1 MKVTRAGEPA
11 RDDRRRFSRAS
22 RRSSREATAARGGQR
37 MIADVGAQL
46 GLAYAFVERE
56 IALSKRYW
64 AWEIVWLVY
73 GIVTSLSVAYIGLA
87 APAITGGQVDQAAV
101 SRFVLYLLVG
111 TIAWRFLGIIFEN
124 IGEVIAWERWEGT
137 IEYTFMSPVPRLTH
151 LLGMCAATLVRAL
164 VFSIGIL
171 AAVTLFVPVDLSH
184 ANVVSALVLLAVGA
198 LAFVGLGIA
207 SAAFPL
213 MWTEKGLQM
222 AYIVQAVVLLVSGVY
237 YPVSVLPA
245 WMQVLSV
252 VSPATYVIR
261 GMRAALM
268 DGADVATLWP
278 EVWPA
283 LVVGIL
289 SIPLGLRLFVAVE
302 RYAKKNGRVTRSG

>member
-1 MKVTRAGEPA
+1 
-11 RDDRRRFSRAS
+11 
-22 RRSSREATAARGGQR
+22 
-37 MIADVGAQL
+37 MIAQL
-46 GLAYAFVERE
+46 SGQIGLAYAFVERE

-87 APAITGGQVDQAAV
+87 APAISGGQVDEAAV
-101 SRFVLYLLVG
+101 SRFVLYLLIG

-151 LLGMCAATLVRAL
+151 LLGMCAATLVRSLA
-164 VFSIGIL
+164 FSIGIL
-171 AAVTLFVPVDLSH
+171 ACVALFVPVDLSH
-184 ANVVSALVLLAVGA
+184 ANIVSAIVLLLVGA

-237 YPVSVLPA
+237 YPVDVLPN
-245 WMQVLSV
+245 WMQLLSV
-252 VSPATYVIR
+252 ISPATYVIR

-268 DGADVATLWP
+268 DGADLATLWP

-283 LVVGIL
+283 LVVGVL

-302 RYAKKNGRVTRSG
+302 RYAKRTGRLKRSG

>member
-1 MKVTRAGEPA
+1 MISALN
-11 RDDRRRFSRAS
+11 
-22 RRSSREATAARGGQR
+22 GQ
-37 MIADVGAQL
+37 I

-87 APAITGGQVDQAAV
+87 APAISGGQVDEAAV
-101 SRFVLYLLVG
+101 SHFVLYLLVG

-151 LLGMCAATLVRAL
+151 LLGMCGATLVRS
-164 VFSIGIL
+164 VTFSIAIL
-171 AAVTLFVPVDLSH
+171 AAVALFVPVDLSK
-184 ANVVSALVLLAVGA
+184 ANALSAVVLLAVGA
-198 LAFVGLGIA
+198 LAFIGLGIA
-207 SAAFPL
+207 SASFPL

-237 YPVSVLPA
+237 YPVEVLPG
-245 WMQVLSV
+245 WMQLLATI
-252 VSPATYVIR
+252 SPATYVIR

-268 DGADVATLWP
+268 DGADLATLWP
-278 EVWPA
+278 EIWPA
-283 LVVGIL
+283 LIVGVL
-289 SIPLGLRLFVAVE
+289 SIPLGLRLFIAVE
-302 RYAKKNGRVTRSG
+302 RYAKRTGRLKRSG

>member
-1 MKVTRAGEPA
+1 V
-11 RDDRRRFSRAS
+11 
-22 RRSSREATAARGGQR
+22 
-37 MIADVGAQL
+37 IAQL
-46 GLAYAFVERE
+46 NGQIGLAYAFVERE

-73 GIVTSLSVAYIGLA
+73 GVVTSLSVAYIGLA
-87 APAITGGQVDQAAV
+87 APAISGGQVDEAAI

-164 VFSIGIL
+164 AFSIAIL
-171 AAVTLFVPVDLSH
+171 GCVTLFVPVDLSQ
-184 ANVVSALVLLAVGA
+184 ANVLSAVVLLAVGA
-198 LAFVGLGIA
+198 LAFIGLGIA

-222 AYIVQAVVLLVSGVY
+222 AYIVQAIVLLVSGVY

-245 WMQVLSV
+245 WMQVLSTI
-252 VSPATYVIR
+252 SPATYVIR
-261 GMRAALM
+261 GMRSALM
-268 DGADVATLWP
+268 DGADLPSLWP

-283 LVVGIL
+283 LVVGVL

-302 RYAKKNGRVTRSG
+302 RYAKKTGRLKRSG